1 MKWTPALSYIMA
13 IDHIMLKV
21 SDWKR
26 AKEYYVAAFAPL
38 GYELILDNPKIGG
51 FAVQGSYNGRIYV
64 AEGKQGTHRSVRP
77 LSHPGHILCLLI
89 CVSSVMSDFQ
99 SHCIAS
105 A

>member
-1 MKWTPALSYIMA
+1 MHQISKGGALRWTPALSYIMA

-64 AEGKQGTHRSVRP
+64 AEGKQGTHRSGCDLCPIRATFCACSCAFL
-77 LSHPGHILCLLI
+77 LS
-89 CVSSVMSDFQ
+89 
-99 SHCIAS
+99 
-105 A
+105 

>member
-1 MKWTPALSYIMA
+1 MKWTPALSYSMT

-38 GYELILDNPKIGG
+38 GYELILDNLKIGG
-51 FAVQGSYNGRIYV
+51 FAVQGSYDGRIYV

-77 LSHPGHILCLLI
+77 LSRSCHILCLL
-89 CVSSVMSDFQ
+89 MSDPFFMTYIQ
-99 SHCIAS
+99 SVCIAS

>member
-1 MKWTPALSYIMA
+1 MP

-51 FAVQGSYNGRIYV
+51 FAVQGSYDGRIYV
-64 AEGKQGTHRSVRP
+64 SQGKQGTHRSVRTVSFP
-77 LSHPGHILCLLI
+77 DHILCLITSLI
-89 CVSSVMSDFQ
+89 ICTTMLLLLIQ
-99 SHCIAS
+99 SCYTAS